1 MYVALILWYFML
13 NNRITDYTPLNR
25 SHISSIGIST
35 TNMYTI
41 DLSGVIIR
49 NAEVLSVIRF
59 K

>member
-1 MYVALILWYFML
+1 ML

-41 DLSGVIIR
+41 DLSGVTEWWSY
-49 NAEVLSVIRF
+49 NTTPQKEW
-59 K
+59 

>member
-1 MYVALILWYFML
+1 MYIALVLWYVML
-13 NNRITDYTPLNR
+13 NNRITEYISLNR
-25 SHISSIGIST
+25 SHIASIGIST
-35 TNMYTI
+35 TNMCTI